1 MKDKTHPIELTEQQK
16 LAVRAPDLEVLVT
29 AGAGSGKTMTLVE
42 CYLELLSQGS
52 SPRHIAAITFTEKA
66 AREMRN
72 RVRKRVTSQAQSA
85 ETESDQRRW
94 QAIEGKMD
102 AARIGTI
109 HSLCA
114 EILRSHPAQARI
126 DPAFE
131 VIEEGIASTLKAQA
145 VEDALAWGAGEELVA
160 PIYRDLTANHLER
173 VLRFLLDHRLDTS
186 VILGDQDA
194 HSRGVNKIL
203 DALSDF
209 LDDPAV
215 GDAIDELRTMQ
226 EKDTLVGDAGE
237 TLAARVDQL
246 LGEWPPLVKHVREKD
261 SFLSATSLFTIRRE
275 HLKLTSGKRDSRAKK
290 GLRQLQSL
298 YDEQINPWLGGAGS
312 KDHPPSEEVE
322 RAFQENLP
330 RIHKLYTYALGI
342 YRRSL
347 DSRYALD
354 FDDLE
359 SLALEILSIPE
370 ISDFWQNNLPAVLVD
385 EFQDTNHRQQEIV
398 AKLQGDTSRL
408 FVVGDARQSIYRF
421 RGADVTVFR
430 KMQREM
436 DERGGKMVTL
446 DLSFRAHPHLS
457 NALDGLLS
465 PIFGDEDGPLYKIP
479 FSPLKP
485 NRDAPREGV
494 KAPFVEILGGLG
506 SSANDAR
513 PIAARLLAQR
523 LIELKQ
529 KGEINN
535 WDEVALLF
543 RASTGF
549 PFYEDELEAAGIP
562 FVTVAGGGFY
572 NRPEVRDVLNML
584 RAIADPSDDLAMAG
598 LLRSPAFGLTDEA
611 LYLLRWRGN
620 KRMPLWVS
628 LQEDLSMLGESD
640 QAHAERALGI
650 LKQIH
655 PLVDRLPVAEL
666 LNTLVNKTDYRSALA
681 ASHGRLL
688 HNLDK
693 LILDAHRSNLVRVRA
708 FLDYVQSMRDVG
720 AREGEAPI
728 VESGAVQL
736 MTIHKA
742 KGLQFPIVV
751 LADASRRPRGNY
763 AVAYLHPETG
773 LAFSPNRL
781 EGAPLVTRYAY
792 HINRLESDAEED
804 RLLYVALTRTAEKL
818 LISGHVVEAKN
829 GWRSGGWLSALF
841 KVLEVELTSE
851 NQPPQDWAH
860 SWSEVDL
867 PNGERVGV
875 IIATSEIE
883 ITPQLGQKVQWPD
896 SGEKHLYK
904 AFKRVESFEA
914 DPDREQESKRDW
926 RATGMRARAPAIAVG
941 KMVHEAIRRWK
952 FPPDPSLDRYLEAL
966 ALNEG
971 LVEHRQRE
979 RAVEESVELLSRFWA
994 DERRPKI
1001 ERAAQRYHELP
1012 FSRPL
1017 TDGKTAIGVIDL
1029 LYRDEDGWTI
1039 VDFKTDSLFDEDDL
1053 QAIVDNGHRKQIT
1066 RYKSAVEFL
1075 MHETPRAQLCYLDY
1089 QGGVRWVTIEP

>member
-1 MKDKTHPIELTEQQK
+1 
-16 LAVRAPDLEVLVT
+16 
-29 AGAGSGKTMTLVE
+29 MTLVE
-42 CYLELLSQGS
+42 CYLELLSQGF
-52 SPRHIAAITFTEKA
+52 SPRQIAAITFTEKA

-72 RVRKRVTSQAQSA
+72 RVRKRVTTQAQSA
-85 ETESDQRRW
+85 ETENDQQRW
-94 QAIEGKMD
+94 GAIEGKMD

-131 VIEEGIASTLKAQA
+131 VIEGGIASTLKAQA

-194 HSRGVNKIL
+194 HSRGVNRIL
-203 DALSDF
+203 NAIGNF
-209 LDDPAV
+209 LDHPAV
-215 GDAIDELRTMQ
+215 VDAIDELRTMQ
-226 EKDTLVGDAGE
+226 EKDTLVIDAGD
-237 TLAARVDQL
+237 TLAGRVRQL
-246 LGEWPPLVKHVREKD
+246 LAEWPPLIEQVRNQEYILA
-261 SFLSATSLFTIRRE
+261 SSSLFKIRRE
-275 HLKLTSGKRDSRAKK
+275 RLKLSSGRRDSRAKE

-312 KDHPPSEEVE
+312 KDPPPSDAVE
-322 RAFQENLP
+322 RAFQDNLP
-330 RIHKLYTYALGI
+330 RVHILYTYALDI

-347 DSRYALD
+347 DSRFALD

-359 SLALEILSIPE
+359 SLALEILTNPE
-370 ISDFWQNNLPAVLVD
+370 IRDFWQKNLLAVLVD

-430 KMQREM
+430 KMQLEM

-446 DLSFRAHPHLS
+446 DVSFRAHPRLS
-457 NALDGLLS
+457 HALDGLLS

-479 FSPLKP
+479 FSALKP
-485 NRDAPREGV
+485 NRDTPREGV
-494 KAPFVEILGGLG
+494 KPPFVEILGGLG
-506 SSANDAR
+506 SSAHDAR
-513 PIAARLLAQR
+513 PVAARLLAQR

-529 KGEINN
+529 TGEIKN
-535 WDEVALLF
+535 WDDVALLF

-562 FVTVAGGGFY
+562 FVTVAGVGFY

-598 LLRSPAFGLTDEA
+598 LLRSPAFGLSDEA
-611 LYLLRWRGN
+611 LYLLRWRGK

-628 LQEDLSMLGESD
+628 LQEDLSMLGEHD

-681 ASHGRLL
+681 ATHGRLL

-708 FLDYVQSMRDVG
+708 FLEYVQSMRDVG

-736 MTIHKA
+736 MTIHKS

-773 LAFSPNRL
+773 LAFTPNRL
-781 EGAPLVTRYAY
+781 EGAPLVTRYAK
-792 HINRLESDAEED
+792 HTNRLESDAEED

-829 GWRSGGWLSALF
+829 GWRAGGWLSKLF
-841 KVLEVELTSE
+841 KVLEVELTAE
-851 NQPPQDWAH
+851 NQPPQEWAH
-860 SWSEVDL
+860 EWAEVDL

-875 IIATSEIE
+875 IVGTREIE
-883 ITPQLGQKVQWPD
+883 IVPQPGQMVQWPD
-896 SGEKHLYK
+896 SVEKHLYK
-904 AFKRVESFEA
+904 AFEQVDSLEA

-926 RATGMRARAPAIAVG
+926 RATGKWVRAPAIAVG

-971 LVEHRQRE
+971 LVERGQRG

-994 DERRPKI
+994 DERRLEI
-1001 ERAAQRYHELP
+1001 EQAMQRYHELP

-1017 TDGKTAIGVIDL
+1017 ADGKTAIGVIDL

-1039 VDFKTDSLFDEDDL
+1039 VDFKTDALRNEDEL
-1053 QAIVDNGHRKQIT
+1053 QKILEDKLRGHRKQIT

-1075 MHETPRAQLCYLDY
+1075 MHETPRSQLCYLDY
-1089 QGGVRWVTIEP
+1089 QGGIRWVTIEP